1 MADESEDNPQW
12 LLELLQEV
20 QLDQFYAKLR
30 DDLQVTRYSIGNLLY
45 VGMRIFPETLKRS
58 ETFRKFPKKK

>member
-30 DDLQVTRYSIGNLLY
+30 DDLQVTRYSIGYLLY
-45 VGMRIFPETLKRS
+45 GITYCISCVN
-58 ETFRKFPKKK
+58 